1 MVIDMIKLKVLFLYI
16 KILFNGRK
24 RSIAYMLINTI
35 AEILNNLALIYIP
48 SVMIALFTSSI
59 EISAVITCFAI
70 FFISTFIKRIM
81 SLKLNTE
88 KELQDQILIMT
99 ITDKMNR
106 IPYYHLEKFEIK
118 KKRESCIYAIQ
129 NYGAAYDLYTKCIDI
144 LSATTTS
151 ISILILA
158 IRFKAYYMVIIVLL
172 SCLYLFVNYMLISKK
187 HKYSDATID
196 YNYKYS
202 YYQEV
207 LIQKK
212 YQINNKLYDYSKILL
227 DNFRSLNHK
236 ITQHFQKIRATEASY
251 ESMFSI
257 ILNAQTTISYIFPIV
272 RLLKETISVSEFVLL
287 ANCGMQ
293 VANKIN
299 TIASSIQSVSQSLDY
314 LIPLYELMNIPETSN
329 ENCVNKFESL
339 EKIEF
344 NSVSFKYP
352 DTNDYVLRDVNLEI
366 KQGEKVAIIGLNG
379 AGKTTLIKLLL
390 RLYEPTTGE
399 ILINSKP
406 IQSYDSSF
414 MNKVSVVFQDCKLF
428 PITIYENIIANKPCD
443 NLSNINDI
451 CVNTHFD
458 KVISSKK
465 CSLDSLCSSEIYD
478 TGVEFSGGERQL
490 LAITRASFRDGDL
503 FVLDEPSSALDPLMR
518 REIISNFKEITRNKT
533 SILITH
539 DVDLAKKCDR
549 IIKIES
555 GHAREIVLENLDEL
569 TNFAI

>member
-129 NYGAAYDLYTKCIDI
+129 NYGAAYDLYTKCINI
-144 LSATTTS
+144 LSAATTS

-539 DVDLAKKCDR
+539 DVALAKKCDR

>member
-1 MVIDMIKLKVLFLYI
+1 MIKLKVLFLYI

>member
-1 MVIDMIKLKVLFLYI
+1 MIKLKVLLLYI

-144 LSATTTS
+144 LSAATTS

-390 RLYEPTTGE
+390 KLYEPTSGE
-399 ILINSKP
+399 ILINSEP

-428 PITIYENIIANKPCD
+428 PITIRENIIANKPCN
-443 NLSNINDI
+443 NLSSINDI
-451 CVNTHFD
+451 CANTHFD
-458 KVISSKK
+458 KVISTKK

-518 REIISNFKEITRNKT
+518 KEIISNFKEITRNKT

-539 DVDLAKKCDR
+539 DVALAKKCDR

>member
-1 MVIDMIKLKVLFLYI
+1 MIKLKVLFLYI

-106 IPYYHLEKFEIK
+106 IPYYHLEKFDVK

-144 LSATTTS
+144 LSAVTTS

-158 IRFKAYYMVIIVLL
+158 IRFKAYYMVSIVLL

-227 DNFRSLNHK
+227 DNFRSLNLK
-236 ITQHFQKIRATEASY
+236 ITQHFHKIRATEASY

-329 ENCVNKFESL
+329 ESCINKFESL

-352 DTNDYVLRDVNLEI
+352 DTNDYVLREVNLEI

-428 PITIYENIIANKPCD
+428 PITIRENIIANKPCAD
-443 NLSNINDI
+443 LSNINDI
-451 CVNTHFD
+451 CANTHFD

-539 DVDLAKKCDR
+539 DATLAKKCDR
-549 IIKIES
+549 IIKIEN
-555 GHAREIVLENLDEL
+555 GCAIEINFEQLNQLKSVLE
-569 TNFAI
+569 TK